1 MAARGDNDKKTDK
14 AKFKKKFKGK
24 WKGAANKISTGSRDR
39 GKICKWL
46 LLGRETKLQLQLQLY
61 YTSEYYTLIIT

>member
-39 GKICKWL
+39 GTICK
-46 LLGRETKLQLQLQLY
+46 
-61 YTSEYYTLIIT
+61 